1 MSKNIEKALRYI
13 EKNCKADDYSISIWT
28 KDSHET
34 RFAQNTIT
42 QHIAGDNLQLSLE
55 VAYDN
60 KTGKARTNQLDEN
73 SLKDLIATAQN
84 TAISN
89 QPDPEYMPTLGK
101 QVYPKPVNLIEATA
115 KLEPA
120 EMVEIVRKSIAHA
133 EKQDARISGMTEKHI
148 QRSIIATK
156 KGLYADSSFSEFGHS
171 MTMKK
176 GEAETKV
183 SFNHKDYAKFKLKNE
198 LDRLSSQMDSLVQQK
213 PFEPQR
219 IPVIIRPEA
228 LIELISFMSWFMNR
242 RQADEGFTPFT
253 DQLGKNFFGKK
264 FSLMSTL
271 KDKDLIAPPFVSDGL
286 PSEEITWV
294 NKGKL
299 LTMPTN
305 RYWAQEKKAKPSQLY
320 NIYVPGEGTTEAEM
334 MKLVPKGLII
344 NRFWYIRVVD
354 MKRGELTGMT
364 RDGVLYFEKGK
375 IKHAVNNLRWN
386 EIPHEVTRRILA
398 MGESVGVEGYAKIP
412 PMLIDAFNFVDK
424 TSF

>member
-133 EKQDARISGMTEKHI
+133 EKQDARVSGMTEKHI

>member
-42 QHIAGDNLQLSLE
+42 QHISGDNLQLSLE
-55 VAYDN
+55 VAYGN

-101 QVYPKPVNLIEATA
+101 QSYSKPVNLVDATV

-133 EKQDARISGMTEKHI
+133 EKQGARVSGMTEKHI

-156 KGLYADSSFSEFGHS
+156 NGLYADSSFSEFGHS

-183 SFNHKDYAKFKLKNE
+183 SFSHKDFGKFKLKSE
-198 LDRLSSQMDSLVQQK
+198 LDQLSSQMDSLVTQK

-253 DQLGKNFFGKK
+253 DQLGKSFFGKK
-264 FSLMSTL
+264 FSMMSTL
-271 KDKDLIAPPFVSDGL
+271 KDKDLISPPFVSDGL

-305 RYWAQEKKAKPSQLY
+305 RYWAKEKNAKPSQLY

>member
-120 EMVEIVRKSIAHA
+120 EMVEIVRKSIVHA

-271 KDKDLIAPPFVSDGL
+271 TDKDLIAPPFVSDGL

>member
-42 QHIAGDNLQLSLE
+42 QHIAGDNLQLSLA

-120 EMVEIVRKSIAHA
+120 EMVEIVRKSIVHA

>member
-120 EMVEIVRKSIAHA
+120 EMVEIVRKSIVHA